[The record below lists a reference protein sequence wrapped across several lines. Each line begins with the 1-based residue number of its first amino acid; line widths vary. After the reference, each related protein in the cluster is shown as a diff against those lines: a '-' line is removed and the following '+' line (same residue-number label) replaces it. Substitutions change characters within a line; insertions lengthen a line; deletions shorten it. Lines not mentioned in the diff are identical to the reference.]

1 MEFNDEV
8 KTPCVVTFRVNSNED
23 VSSFERR
30 AINPVENFK
39 LVRTVT
45 RLIVE
50 SSERIRRTSCE
61 VTDLVTQERNP
72 LAGKAKDI
80 AASSVL
86 VAAISSVIIG
96 IIIFG
101 NHVLETFR

>member
-61 VTDLVTQERNP
+61 VTDLVTHLN
-72 LAGKAKDI
+72 GHVGVVI
-80 AASSVL
+80 L
-86 VAAISSVIIG
+86 VIVVCSELNRYVVEHSH
-96 IIIFG
+96 F
-101 NHVLETFR
+101 